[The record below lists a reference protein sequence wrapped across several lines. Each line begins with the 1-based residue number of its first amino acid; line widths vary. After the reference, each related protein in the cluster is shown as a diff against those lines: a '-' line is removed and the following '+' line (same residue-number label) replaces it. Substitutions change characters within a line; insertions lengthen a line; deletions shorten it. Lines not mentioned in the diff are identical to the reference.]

1 MLRFPSA
8 TENTKIIRAAIN
20 GGKSVSTVL
29 IMGATSGIASNLA
42 KEFAAHKFDLV
53 LGGRDRDELNALASD
68 ISLRNSVR
76 ASILLFDALDQ
87 QTHAESLRSF
97 LSETG
102 NALAGAVICV
112 GYLGDQVKGQSDW
125 EEARSILETNFTGC
139 VSALNV
145 LANHF
150 ELRRTGFICAI
161 SSVAGDRG
169 RQSNYLYG
177 AAKAGLSVYLQ
188 GLRNRLF
195 PAGVRV
201 ITVKPGF
208 VDTSM
213 TYGRPGM
220 FLVASPES
228 VAQGIFKAIV
238 KGTSVVYLPWFW
250 HPIMLVVKS
259 IPEAIFKRLKT

>member
-1 MLRFPSA
+1 M
-8 TENTKIIRAAIN
+8 
-20 GGKSVSTVL
+20 STVL
-29 IMGATSGIASNLA
+29 ILGATSGIASALA

-53 LGGRDRDELNALASD
+53 LGGRDQFELSALASD
-68 ISLRNSVR
+68 LSLRNSVR
-76 ASILLFDALDQ
+76 ASILPFDVLDTQ
-87 QTHAESLRSF
+87 AHAASLQSF
-97 LSETG
+97 LAKAG
-102 NALAGAVICV
+102 NALVGAVVCI
-112 GYLGDQVKGQSDW
+112 GYLGDQTKGQSDW
-125 EEARSILETNFTGC
+125 EEARLILETNFTGC
-139 VSALNV
+139 VSALNI

-150 ELRRTGFICAI
+150 ELRRAGFICAI

-169 RQSNYLYG
+169 RQSNYFYG

-195 PAGVRV
+195 PAGVKV

-213 TYGRPGM
+213 TYGRPGL

-238 KGTSVVYLPWFW
+238 KGKSVVYLPWFW
-250 HPIMLVVKS
+250 RPIMFIVRS
-259 IPEAIFKRLKT
+259 IPEAIFKRLRM

>member
-1 MLRFPSA
+1 M
-8 TENTKIIRAAIN
+8 
-20 GGKSVSTVL
+20 STVL

>member
-1 MLRFPSA
+1 M
-8 TENTKIIRAAIN
+8 
-20 GGKSVSTVL
+20 STVL

-68 ISLRNSVR
+68 LSLRNSVR
-76 ASILLFDALDQ
+76 ARILPFDALDQ
-87 QTHAESLRSF
+87 QTHAASLRSF
-97 LSETG
+97 LAEAGS
-102 NALAGAVICV
+102 ALAGAVICV